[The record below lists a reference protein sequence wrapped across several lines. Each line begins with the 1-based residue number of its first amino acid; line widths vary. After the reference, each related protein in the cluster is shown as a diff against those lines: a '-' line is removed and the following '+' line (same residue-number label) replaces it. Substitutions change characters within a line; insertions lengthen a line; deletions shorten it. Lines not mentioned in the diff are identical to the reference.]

1 MTSFAVESSERRR
14 AFRFAIRHQSR
25 LRLTLEGAADGEEID
40 GVMLTDIS
48 QQGLMAAGAG
58 HLVPGAQILLEV
70 PLVGWREVEVI
81 WIAENRAGC
90 RFIEPLSFDELRL
103 AAASSERLALEFPSL
118 GADIARLPA
127 LSGSAGRGEDDEHD
141 RDGEDSS
148 GSKPWLLPAGLLV
161 LALLAAIGFMIAY

>member
-1 MTSFAVESSERRR
+1 MTSFSVESSERRQ

-25 LRLTLEGAADGEEID
+25 LRLTLEGAAGGDGID

-58 HLVPGAQILLEV
+58 HLVPGARVMLEV

-81 WIAENRAGC
+81 WIADNRAGC
-90 RFIEPLSFDELRL
+90 RFTQPLSFDELRL

-118 GADIARLPA
+118 GADIAKLPVIA
-127 LSGSAGRGEDDEHD
+127 HPVEGEEEVVE
-141 RDGEDSS
+141 G
-148 GSKPWLLPAGLLV
+148 KLWLLPVGLLAF
-161 LALLAAIGFMIAY
+161 ALLAALGFMIAY

>member
-1 MTSFAVESSERRR
+1 MISFSVESSERRR

-25 LRLTLEGAADGEEID
+25 LRLTLDGAAGSEEID
-40 GVMLTDIS
+40 SVMLTDIS

-90 RFIEPLSFDELRL
+90 RFVEPLNFDELRL
-103 AAASSERLALEFPSL
+103 AAASNERLSLEFPAL
-118 GADIARLPA
+118 GADIAQLPE
-127 LSGSAGRGEDDEHD
+127 LSQQTEHVEDDD
-141 RDGEDSS
+141 DIDDAS
-148 GSKPWLLPAGLLV
+148 GTRPWLLPVWLLV

>member
-1 MTSFAVESSERRR
+1 MTSFAVDSSERRR

-25 LRLTLEGAADGEEID
+25 LRLTLEGNPDGEEINS
-40 GVMLTDIS
+40 VMLTDIS

-103 AAASSERLALEFPSL
+103 AAASSERLALECPSL
-118 GADIARLPA
+118 GAEIAQLPA
-127 LSGSAGRGEDDEHD
+127 FSEASEEDADNAD
-141 RDGEDSS
+141 ADDIWS
-148 GSKPWLLPAGLLV
+148 SKPWLLPAGLLV
-161 LALLAAIGFMIAY
+161 LALLAAAAFMLTY

>member
-1 MTSFAVESSERRR
+1 MTSFSVESSERRQ

-25 LRLTLEGAADGEEID
+25 LRLTLEGASDGGEID

-58 HLVPGAQILLEV
+58 HLVPGARIMLEV

-90 RFIEPLSFDELRL
+90 RFTEPLSFDELRL

-127 LSGSAGRGEDDEHD
+127 IVRPAEEAEEAAGA
-141 RDGEDSS
+141 
-148 GSKPWLLPAGLLV
+148 KPWLLPAGLLAF
-161 LALLAAIGFMIAY
+161 ALLAALGFMIAY